1 MNERAVSARRWAAY
15 GIGMAVAAMF
25 NAGMADASADY
36 PPVTF
41 DRLVNAQSDP
51 GWLSYY
57 RTYNGQ
63 SHSPLTQITTG
74 NVANLQQAWSYRF
87 PAELKQGFEATP
99 IVNGNFLFVTTPK
112 DNVYAFDATTG
123 RQLWKFEPK
132 LGPEA
137 FKTACCDVVNRGVAL
152 YGKNVYVAMLS
163 GEVAALDAQTGNL
176 VWKKQMFDPG
186 LGYAFSLAP
195 LALNGSI
202 VVGTSGGEY
211 GIRGYIAAL
220 SPDDGA
226 IQWKRYTIPGEGE
239 KGGET
244 WPDGMQDHGGGAAW
258 LTGTYDA
265 DSKTL
270 YWGVGNPG
278 PWLAALRPGDNLY
291 SDSVLALDPSSGG
304 IKWHYQYT
312 RNDTWDYDG
321 TNTPVLAKITY
332 KGKDYEAIIHADR
345 NGFFHA
351 IDRETGKL
359 IYATP
364 FVKATSVTGYTPDGQ
379 PVADESKYP
388 KAGTTIDTCPSF
400 LGGKNW
406 WSVSYDP
413 ERHIAVVPSLHACMS
428 LSGKSVSYMAG
439 LPYLGEGF
447 EIKPEPGSEGYGEL
461 QAIDV
466 NTGRKLW
473 GHWTK
478 LPWNGGVATTSS
490 GLAFSGSLDGHLYAF
505 DTATGKVLWTSPQ
518 LASGVIGQPSVFE
531 AGGREY
537 VAVLAGYGGANPIWG
552 GPMADAAKDVPHGGT
567 LYVFALG
574 EH

>member
-1 MNERAVSARRWAAY
+1 MNERVVSAFRKTSW
-15 GIGMAVAAMF
+15 GIGLAVATVL
-25 NAGMADASADY
+25 GGSMAYASADY
-36 PPVTF
+36 PAVTF
-41 DRLVNAQSDP
+41 DRLANAQDDT
-51 GWLSYY
+51 GWLTYY

-63 SHSPLTQITTG
+63 SHSPLLQINQS
-74 NVANLQQAWSYRF
+74 NVANLKQAWAYKF
-87 PAELKQGFEATP
+87 PDELKQGFEATP
-99 IVNGNFLFVTTPK
+99 IVNGNYLFLTTPK
-112 DNVYAFDATTG
+112 DNVYAFDAKTG
-123 RQLWKFEPK
+123 EQLWKFEPK
-132 LGPEA
+132 LGPES

-220 SPDDGA
+220 NPEDGS
-226 IQWKRYTIPGEGE
+226 IQWKRYTIPGKGE
-239 KGGET
+239 KGGDT

-258 LTGTYDA
+258 LTGTYDVG
-265 DSKTL
+265 SNTL

-291 SDSVLALDPSSGG
+291 SDSLLALDPKNGKL
-304 IKWHYQYT
+304 KWHYQYT
-312 RNDTWDYDG
+312 RGDTWDYDG
-321 TNTPVLAKITY
+321 VNTPILARITY
-332 KGKDYEAIIHADR
+332 RGKDYDAIVHADR

-351 IDRETGKL
+351 IDRNTGKL
-359 IYATP
+359 IYAKA
-364 FVKATSVTGYTPDGQ
+364 FVKAESVTGYTKDGQ
-379 PVADESKYP
+379 PIADASKFP
-388 KAGTTIDTCPSF
+388 KAGTTIETCPSF

-413 ERHIAVVPSLHACMS
+413 ARHIAVVPTLHACMS
-428 LSGKSVSYMAG
+428 LSGKAVSYMEG

-466 NTGRKLW
+466 NTGKKVW
-473 GHWTK
+473 SHWTK
-478 LPWNGGVATTSS
+478 MPWNGGVATTSS

-505 DTATGKVLWTSPQ
+505 DTATGKILWTSPQ
-518 LASGVIGQPSVFE
+518 LASGVIAQPSVFE
-531 AGGREY
+531 VDGKEY
-537 VAVLAGYGGANPIWG
+537 VAVVAGYGGANPIWG
-552 GPMADAAKDVPHGGT
+552 GPMADVAKDVPRGGT
-567 LYVFALG
+567 LYVFALSQD
-574 EH
+574 

>member
-1 MNERAVSARRWAAY
+1 MKNRAVSAGRLAAC
-15 GIGMAVAAMF
+15 GIGLAAAAVFSGSMAYAA
-25 NAGMADASADY
+25 ADY
-36 PPVTF
+36 PAVTF
-41 DRLVNAQSDP
+41 DRLANAQTDS
-51 GWLSYY
+51 GWLTYY

-63 SHSPLTQITTG
+63 SHSPLTQINTS
-74 NVANLQQAWSYRF
+74 NVAGLKQAWAYKF
-87 PAELKQGFEATP
+87 PADLKQGFEATP

-112 DNVYAFDATTG
+112 DNVYAFNATTG
-123 RQLWKFEPK
+123 EQLWKYEPN
-132 LGPEA
+132 LGPES

-163 GEVAALDAQTGNL
+163 GEVAALDAQTGAL
-176 VWKKQMFDPG
+176 VWKKQMFEPG

-211 GIRGYIAAL
+211 GIRGYITAL
-220 SPDDGA
+220 NPDDGS
-226 IQWKRYTIPGEGE
+226 IVWKRYTIPGKDEP
-239 KGGET
+239 GGDT

-258 LTGTYDA
+258 LTGTYDVKS
-265 DSKTL
+265 DTL

-291 SDSVLALDPSSGG
+291 SDSLLALDPATGG

-321 TNTPVLAKITY
+321 VNTPILANITY
-332 KGKDYEAIIHADR
+332 KGKDYDAIIHADR

-351 IDRETGKL
+351 IDRTTGKL
-359 IYATP
+359 IYAKA
-364 FVKATSVTGYTPDGQ
+364 FVTAASVTGYTADGQ
-379 PVADESKYP
+379 PIADATKYP
-388 KAGTTIDTCPSF
+388 KAGTTIETCPSF

-413 ERHIAVVPSLHACMS
+413 DRHIAVVPSLHACMS

-447 EIKPEPGSEGYGEL
+447 EIKPEPGSQGYGEL
-461 QAIDV
+461 QGIDV
-466 NTGRKLW
+466 NTGKKVW
-473 GHWTK
+473 SHWTK
-478 LPWNGGVATTSS
+478 MPWNGGVATTAT
-490 GLAFSGSLDGHLYAF
+490 GIAFSGSLDGHLYAF
-505 DTATGKVLWTSPQ
+505 DTASGKVLWTSPQ
-518 LASGVIGQPSVFE
+518 LASGVIAQPSVFE
-531 AGGREY
+531 EDGKEY

-552 GPMADAAKDVPHGGT
+552 GPMADAAKDVPRGGT

-574 EH
+574 QD

>member
-1 MNERAVSARRWAAY
+1 MRERVVSAFRMTSW
-15 GIGMAVAAMF
+15 GIGLAAATMLSG
-25 NAGMADASADY
+25 GMAYAAADY

-41 DRLVNAQSDP
+41 SRLANAQNDP
-51 GWLSYY
+51 GWLTYY

-63 SHSPLTQITTG
+63 SHSPLKQI
-74 NVANLQQAWSYRF
+74 NLASVANLKQAWAYKF
-87 PAELKQGFEATP
+87 PDDLKQGFEATP
-99 IVNGNFLFVTTPK
+99 IINGDYLFVSTPK
-112 DNVYAFDATTG
+112 DNVYAFNAKTG
-123 RQLWKFEPK
+123 EQLWKFEPK
-132 LGPEA
+132 LGPES

-163 GEVAALDAQTGNL
+163 GEVAAIDAQTGNL
-176 VWKKQMFDPG
+176 VWKKQMFEPG

-211 GIRGYIAAL
+211 GIRGYITAL
-220 SPDDGA
+220 NPEDGS
-226 IQWKRYTIPGEGE
+226 IQWKRYTIPGKGE
-239 KGGET
+239 KGSDT

-258 LTGTYDA
+258 LTGTYDV
-265 DSKTL
+265 SSNTL

-291 SDSVLALDPSSGG
+291 SDSLLALNPKNGDL
-304 IKWHYQYT
+304 KWHYQFT

-321 TNTPVLAKITY
+321 VNTPILARITY
-332 KGKDYEAIIHADR
+332 QGKDYDAIVHADR

-351 IDRETGKL
+351 IDRTTGKL
-359 IYATP
+359 IYAKA
-364 FVKATSVTGYTPDGQ
+364 FVKTESVTGYTKDGQ
-379 PVADESKYP
+379 PIADASKYP
-388 KAGTTIDTCPSF
+388 KAGATIETCPSF

-413 ERHIAVVPSLHACMS
+413 SRHIAVVPTLHACMS
-428 LSGKSVSYMAG
+428 LSGKSVSYMEG

-466 NTGRKLW
+466 NTGKKLW
-473 GHWTK
+473 SHWTQM
-478 LPWNGGVATTSS
+478 PWNGGVATTSS

-505 DTATGKVLWTSPQ
+505 DTATGKILWTSPQ
-518 LASGVIGQPSVFE
+518 LASGIIAQPSVFE
-531 AGGREY
+531 VEGKEY

-552 GPMADAAKDVPHGGT
+552 GPMADVAKDVPRGGT
-567 LYVFALG
+567 LYVFALAQD
-574 EH
+574 

>member
-1 MNERAVSARRWAAY
+1 MKKRAVFARRWAAY
-15 GIGMAVAAMF
+15 GIGVAAAVLF
-25 NAGMADASADY
+25 NAGIADASADY
-36 PPVTF
+36 PAVTF
-41 DRLVNAQSDP
+41 DRLANAQSDP

-63 SHSPLTQITTG
+63 SHSPLRQINAS
-74 NVANLQQAWSYRF
+74 NVASLKEAWSYKF

-99 IVNGNFLFVTTPK
+99 IVNGNYLFVTTPK
-112 DNVYAFDATTG
+112 DSVYAFDARTG
-123 RQLWKFEPK
+123 AQLWKFEPK
-132 LGPEA
+132 LGAES

-152 YGKNVYVAMLS
+152 YGKNVYLAMLS
-163 GEVAALDAQTGNL
+163 GEIVALDAQTGHL

-220 SPDDGA
+220 SPDDGS
-226 IQWKRYTIPGEGE
+226 IQWKRYTIPGKGE
-239 KGGET
+239 KGSET

-258 LTGTYDA
+258 LTGTYDV

-291 SDSVLALDPSSGG
+291 SDSLLALDPSSGD
-304 IKWHYQYT
+304 IKWHFQYT

-332 KGKDYEAIIHADR
+332 KGKDYDAIIHADR

-351 IDRETGKL
+351 IDRTTGKL
-359 IYATP
+359 IYAKP
-364 FVKATSVTGYTPDGQ
+364 FVKATSVTGYTEDGQ
-379 PVADESKYP
+379 PIADETKYP

-406 WSVSYDP
+406 WSLSYDP
-413 ERHIAVVPSLHACMS
+413 ERHIAVVPTLHACMS

-439 LPYLGEGF
+439 LPYLGESF

-466 NTGRKLW
+466 NTGQKLW

-478 LPWNGGVATTSS
+478 LPWNGGVATTST

-505 DTATGKVLWTSPQ
+505 DTVTGKVLWTSPQ
-518 LASGVIGQPSVFE
+518 LASGVIAQPSVFE
-531 AGGREY
+531 VGGKEY

-552 GPMADAAKDVPHGGT
+552 GPMADAAKDVPRGGT
-567 LYVFALG
+567 LYVFALDQ
-574 EH
+574 H

>member
-1 MNERAVSARRWAAY
+1 MRERVASAFRMRSW
-15 GIGMAVAAMF
+15 GIGLAAVAMLSG
-25 NAGMADASADY
+25 GMARAAADY

-41 DRLVNAQSDP
+41 GRLSSAQGDP
-51 GWLSYY
+51 GWLTYY
-57 RTYNGQ
+57 RTYDGQ
-63 SHSPLTQITTG
+63 SHSPLTQITAS
-74 NVANLQQAWSYRF
+74 NVANLKQAWAYKF
-87 PAELKQGFEATP
+87 PDDLKQGFEATP
-99 IVNGNFLFVTTPK
+99 IVNGDYLFVSTPK
-112 DNVYAFDATTG
+112 DNVYAFNAKTG
-123 RQLWKFEPK
+123 EQLWKFEPK
-132 LGPEA
+132 LGPES

-163 GEVAALDAQTGNL
+163 GEVAAIDAQTGNL
-176 VWKKQMFDPG
+176 VWKKQMFEPG

-220 SPDDGA
+220 NPEDGS
-226 IQWKRYTIPGEGE
+226 IQWKRNTIPGKGE
-239 KGGET
+239 KGSET
-244 WPDGMQDHGGGAAW
+244 WPEGMQDHGGGAAW
-258 LTGTYDA
+258 LTGTYDV
-265 DSKTL
+265 SSNTL

-291 SDSVLALDPSSGG
+291 SDSLLALNPSNGS
-304 IKWHYQYT
+304 IKWHYQFT

-321 TNTPVLAKITY
+321 VNTPILAKITY
-332 KGKDYEAIIHADR
+332 QGKHYDAIVHADR

-351 IDRETGKL
+351 IDRTTGKL
-359 IYATP
+359 IYAKA
-364 FVKATSVTGYTPDGQ
+364 FVKTESVTGYTKDGQ
-379 PVADESKYP
+379 PIADASKYP
-388 KAGTTIDTCPSF
+388 KAGTTIETCPSF

-413 ERHIAVVPSLHACMS
+413 SRHIAVVPTLHACMS
-428 LSGKSVSYMAG
+428 LSGKSVSYMEG

-466 NTGRKLW
+466 NTGKKLW
-473 GHWTK
+473 SHWTRM
-478 LPWNGGVATTSS
+478 PWNGGVATTSS

-505 DTATGKVLWTSPQ
+505 DTATGKILWTSPQ
-518 LASGVIGQPSVFE
+518 LASGIIAQPSVFE
-531 AGGREY
+531 VDGKEY

-552 GPMADAAKDVPHGGT
+552 GPMADVSKDVPRGGT
-567 LYVFALG
+567 LYVFALAQD
-574 EH
+574 